1 MNTICY
7 TQCASILVAILFSLT
22 LITILTTIPKQK
34 KIKDIFLILKKA
46 LFLTITTLLEDKQL
60 LSYIVQYLEQ
70 RFCLVCFNSK
80 S

>member
-34 KIKDIFLILKKA
+34 KIRHFFNIKKGTILNHYNP
-46 LFLTITTLLEDKQL
+46 FGG
-60 LSYIVQYLEQ
+60 
-70 RFCLVCFNSK
+70 
-80 S
+80 